1 VIVACNLQAKV
12 WEGLLHLDD
21 ACDVHCSLANLGS
34 EFDKLT
40 QVDSNIF
47 FSFLNFN
54 FCSLIQSFNIG
65 FVRNWAS

>member
-47 FSFLNFN
+47 FFF
-54 FCSLIQSFNIG
+54 FKF
-65 FVRNWAS
+65 